1 MLAPACGRLR
11 EAAARRSRARSQRRS
26 RTARRALRFAMRS
39 TVLVLTLAAA
49 AAAAADDAADFESV
63 DETFDDSAHV
73 EVADETFDMTRAEFL
88 EQFSDLD
95 DARAERLW
103 RAYEQQRDAGDL
115 EFHYDMG
122 EQRAKFRVPLTHA
135 IAPYL
140 FPQLVDAIEGA
151 HAVLLDA
158 YRSMVPASQRAWV
171 AAALDVA
178 DTYFVIEILIA
189 LLLGAAAFDFA
200 RGRRTAEAADGA
212 RRKDE

>member
-1 MLAPACGRLR
+1 
-11 EAAARRSRARSQRRS
+11 
-26 RTARRALRFAMRS
+26 MRS
-39 TVLVLTLAAA
+39 VVLVLTLAAA
-49 AAAAADDAADFESV
+49 ADGSADVES
-63 DETFDDSAHV
+63 
-73 EVADETFDMTRAEFL
+73 ADETFDMTRAEFL
-88 EQFSDLD
+88 AQFTDID

-158 YRSMVPASQRAWV
+158 STWIPASQRAWI

-200 RGRRTAEAADGA
+200 RGSRRDAAADGA

>member
-1 MLAPACGRLR
+1 
-11 EAAARRSRARSQRRS
+11 
-26 RTARRALRFAMRS
+26 MRS

-49 AAAAADDAADFESV
+49 ATAAADDSADLESA

-73 EVADETFDMTRAEFL
+73 EVADATFDMTRAEFL
-88 EQFSDLD
+88 EQIADVD

-158 YRSMVPASQRAWV
+158 YRWVPAETRAWI

-178 DTYFVIEILIA
+178 DTYFAIEILIA
-189 LLLGAAAFDFA
+189 LLLGAAAIEYA
-200 RGRRTAEAADGA
+200 RGSRRDAAADGA

>member
-1 MLAPACGRLR
+1 
-11 EAAARRSRARSQRRS
+11 
-26 RTARRALRFAMRS
+26 MRS

-63 DETFDDSAHV
+63 DETFEMAHDSAHV
-73 EVADETFDMTRAEFL
+73 EVADATFDMTRAEFL
-88 EQFSDLD
+88 EQFADVD

-115 EFHYDMG
+115 EFFYDMG

-140 FPQLVDAIEGA
+140 FPQFVDAIEGA
-151 HAVLLDA
+151 HAVLLNA
-158 YRSMVPASQRAWV
+158 YRWVPASQRAWI
-171 AAALDVA
+171 AATLDVA
-178 DTYFVIEILIA
+178 DTYFAIEILIA

-200 RGRRTAEAADGA
+200 RGSRTEQAADGA
-212 RRKDE
+212 RRRDE

>member
-1 MLAPACGRLR
+1 MR
-11 EAAARRSRARSQRRS
+11 AAA
-26 RTARRALRFAMRS
+26 
-39 TVLVLTLAAA
+39 LVLALAAA
-49 AAAAADDAADFESV
+49 AE
-63 DETFDDSAHV
+63 DSADV
-73 EVADETFDMTRAEFL
+73 ESADETFDMTRAEFL
-88 EQFSDLD
+88 EQFADID

-115 EFHYDMG
+115 EFYYDMG

-158 YRSMVPASQRAWV
+158 YRRLPASQRSWI

-178 DTYFVIEILIA
+178 DTYFAVEILIA
-189 LLLGAAAFDFA
+189 LLLGAAAVDFA
-200 RGRRTAEAADGA
+200 RGSRRDAAADGA

>member
-1 MLAPACGRLR
+1 
-11 EAAARRSRARSQRRS
+11 
-26 RTARRALRFAMRS
+26 MRS

-73 EVADETFDMTRAEFL
+73 EVADATFDMTRAEFL
-88 EQFSDLD
+88 EQFADID

-158 YRSMVPASQRAWV
+158 YRLPAPQRAWL

-178 DTYFVIEILIA
+178 DTYFAIEILIA

-200 RGRRTAEAADGA
+200 RGSRRDAAADGA

>member
-1 MLAPACGRLR
+1 
-11 EAAARRSRARSQRRS
+11 
-26 RTARRALRFAMRS
+26 MRS

-63 DETFDDSAHV
+63 DETFDSAHV
-73 EVADETFDMTRAEFL
+73 EVSDETFDMTRAEFL
-88 EQFSDLD
+88 EQFADVD

-140 FPQLVDAIEGA
+140 FPQMVDAIEGA

-158 YRSMVPASQRAWV
+158 YRWVPASQRAWI

-178 DTYFVIEILIA
+178 DTYFAIEILIA

-200 RGRRTAEAADGA
+200 RGSRRDAAADGA

>member
-1 MLAPACGRLR
+1 MR
-11 EAAARRSRARSQRRS
+11 AA
-26 RTARRALRFAMRS
+26 
-39 TVLVLTLAAA
+39 VLVLALAAA
-49 AAAAADDAADFESV
+49 AEESADVES
-63 DETFDDSAHV
+63 
-73 EVADETFDMTRAEFL
+73 ADETFDMTRAEFL
-88 EQFSDLD
+88 EQFADID

-115 EFHYDMG
+115 DFHYDMG

-158 YRSMVPASQRAWV
+158 YRLIPAAQRAWI

-200 RGRRTAEAADGA
+200 RGSRTEQAADGA
-212 RRKDE
+212 KRKNE

>member
-1 MLAPACGRLR
+1 MR
-11 EAAARRSRARSQRRS
+11 AA
-26 RTARRALRFAMRS
+26 
-39 TVLVLTLAAA
+39 VLVLALAAA
-49 AAAAADDAADFESV
+49 AEESADVES
-63 DETFDDSAHV
+63 
-73 EVADETFDMTRAEFL
+73 ADETFDMTRAEFL
-88 EQFSDLD
+88 EQFADFD

-115 EFHYDMG
+115 EFYYDMG

-158 YRSMVPASQRAWV
+158 YRVVPASQRAWI

-178 DTYFVIEILIA
+178 DTYFAIEILIA
-189 LLLGAAAFDFA
+189 LLLGGAAFDFA
-200 RGRRTAEAADGA
+200 RGSRSDAAADGA
-212 RRKDE
+212 RRKAE